1 MGEEEVRLG
10 RPFSRGP
17 RPVLLLLLFLLPQ
30 SSGAIDLF
38 VRSPR
43 PGQVAIG
50 YVEVETEVLSA
61 AAIAAVEIRVDG
73 ETLARLEEPPFEVV
87 LDVGEENRSHTFEI
101 TATDIHGESVTRT
114 VVTSAI
120 AVQMELDLDL
130 QQLFV
135 TVTRDEQRVLDLE
148 QDTFEIF
155 DDGERQALV
164 TFERGDV
171 PLTAVLLIDSS
182 HSMEGAAL
190 HTALAGARAFVEEMR
205 ELDEAKVI
213 VFSDRLLASTPFTGD
228 PGEVS
233 AVMQNVQASGGTAI
247 HDHLY
252 LAFKELERRPGRRV
266 IILLSDGIDVESI
279 LDMSDVEWKA
289 GRLQSLLYWIRPSS
303 AIEARGGFYSVWRDV
318 KTSRRELEALASLV
332 DSSGGRICRIAHTE
346 QAAEAFRDILR
357 ELREQYVIG
366 YYPSN
371 NRNDGAWHDVR
382 VLVRSP
388 GVRVRTRGGYFDDR
402 L

>member
-1 MGEEEVRLG
+1 MRLG
-10 RPFSRGP
+10 KTLSRGP
-17 RPVLLLLLFLLPQ
+17 GPLLLLLLLLPQ

-43 PGQVAIG
+43 PGQIAIG
-50 YVEVETEVLSA
+50 NVVVETEVLSA
-61 AAIAAVEIRVDG
+61 AAVAAVEIRVDG
-73 ETLARLEEPPFEVV
+73 ETRARLEEPPFRVV

-101 TATDIHGESVTRT
+101 TATDVRGESVTRT

-120 AVQMELDLDL
+120 AVQMELELDL

-135 TVTRDEQRVLDLE
+135 TVTREERRVLDLE
-148 QDTFEIF
+148 QDAFEIF
-155 DDGERQALV
+155 DGGERQTPV

-182 HSMEGAAL
+182 LSMEGAAL
-190 HTALAGARAFVEEMR
+190 HAALAGARAFVEGMR

-213 VFSDRLLASTPFTGD
+213 VFSDRLLASTPLTGD

-233 AVMQNVQASGGTAI
+233 AVMESVRASGGTAI

-266 IILLSDGIDVESI
+266 VILLSDGIDVESV

-289 GRLQSLLYWIRPSS
+289 GRMQSLLYWIRPSS
-303 AIEARGGFYSVWRDV
+303 ALDAHSGFYSVWRDV
-318 KTSRRELEALASLV
+318 RTSRQELKTLASLV
-332 DSSGGRICRIAHTE
+332 DSTGGRICRIARTE

-371 NRNDGAWHDVR
+371 DRNDGAWHDVR
-382 VLVRSP
+382 VLVRAP
-388 GVRVRTRGGYFDDR
+388 GVRVRAGAGYFDDQ

>member
-1 MGEEEVRLG
+1 MRLK
-10 RPFSRGP
+10 RRS
-17 RPVLLLLLFLLPQ
+17 VVLLLFLLPPPA
-30 SSGAIDLF
+30 GAIDLF
-38 VRSPR
+38 VRAPR
-43 PGQVAIG
+43 DGQVAIG
-50 YVEVETEVLSA
+50 NVEVDAEVLSA
-61 AAIAAVEIRVDG
+61 ANVAAVEIRVDG
-73 ETLARLEEPPFEVV
+73 ETLVRLEEPPFRVL

-101 TATDIHGESVTRT
+101 TAVDVRGESVTRT
-114 VVTSAI
+114 VVTRAI
-120 AVQMELDLDL
+120 EVQMELDLEL

-135 TVTRDEQRVLDLE
+135 TATRDGRRVLDLE
-148 QDTFEIF
+148 EDAFEVL
-155 DDGERQALV
+155 DDGARQTLV

-182 HSMEGAAL
+182 LSMEGAAL
-190 HTALAGARAFVEEMR
+190 RAALAGARAFIEEMR

-228 PGEVS
+228 PGAVREV
-233 AVMQNVQASGGTAI
+233 MGDVQASGGTAI

-266 IILLSDGIDVESI
+266 VILLSDGVDVESV
-279 LDMSDVEWKA
+279 LGMSDIEWKA
-289 GRLQSLLYWIRPSS
+289 GRMQSLLYWIRPS
-303 AIEARGGFYSVWRDV
+303 EHETLGGITSVWRDL
-318 KTSRRELEALASLV
+318 KTSRQEIATLARLVEA
-332 DSSGGRICRIAHTE
+332 SGGRVCEIAQTE

-357 ELREQYVIG
+357 ELREQYVVG

-388 GVRVRTRGGYFDDR
+388 GVRVRTRGGYFDDQ

>member
-1 MGEEEVRLG
+1 MRLAG
-10 RPFSRGP
+10 F
-17 RPVLLLLLFLLPQ
+17 LLLLLPGLLPQ

-38 VRSPR
+38 VHSPR

-50 YVEVETEVLSA
+50 SVEVETEVLSA

-73 ETLARLEEPPFEVV
+73 ETLARLEEPPFQIV

-101 TATDIHGESVTRT
+101 TATDIHGESATRT

-120 AVQMELDLDL
+120 AVQMKLDLEL

-135 TVTRDEQRVLDLE
+135 TVTRDQRRMLDLE
-148 QDTFEIF
+148 EDAFEVL
-155 DDGERQALV
+155 DDGKRQTLV

-182 HSMEGAAL
+182 LSMQGSALRAAL
-190 HTALAGARAFVEEMR
+190 GGARAFVEEMR

-228 PGEVS
+228 PDEVS
-233 AVMQNVQASGGTAI
+233 AGMENIQASGGTAI

-266 IILLSDGIDVESI
+266 IILLSDGIDIESV
-279 LDMSDVEWKA
+279 LDMSAVEWKA
-289 GRLQSLLYWIRPSS
+289 GRMQSLLYWIRPSS
-303 AIEARGGFYSVWRDV
+303 AFEDLRGFYSAWRDLE
-318 KTSRRELEALASLV
+318 TSRQEIEALTSLV

-346 QAAEAFRDILR
+346 QAADAFRDILR

-371 NRNDGAWHDVR
+371 NRNDGAWHEVR

-388 GVRVRTRGGYFDDR
+388 GARVRARGGYVDDQ